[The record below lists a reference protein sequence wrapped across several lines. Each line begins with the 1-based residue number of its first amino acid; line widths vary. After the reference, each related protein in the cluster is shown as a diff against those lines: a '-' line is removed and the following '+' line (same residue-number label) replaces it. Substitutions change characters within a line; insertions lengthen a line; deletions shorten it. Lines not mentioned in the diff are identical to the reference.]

1 MENPHQQSIRHQ
13 FHRDLQKVKYS
24 ALNKQKL
31 ISMTYSWEIGFNTR
45 KKGRLKNEKCIPADV
60 NDKTYNTYQIKTVDY
75 RRETE
80 GCQNLFNLSQNHS
93 IQFKNYIRHNFNVPL
108 DHLFLNADTI

>member
-31 ISMTYSWEIGFNTR
+31 INFYDLKLRDWFQHQE
-45 KKGRLKNEKCIPADV
+45 KK
-60 NDKTYNTYQIKTVDY
+60 
-75 RRETE
+75 E
-80 GCQNLFNLSQNHS
+80 G
-93 IQFKNYIRHNFNVPL
+93 
-108 DHLFLNADTI
+108 